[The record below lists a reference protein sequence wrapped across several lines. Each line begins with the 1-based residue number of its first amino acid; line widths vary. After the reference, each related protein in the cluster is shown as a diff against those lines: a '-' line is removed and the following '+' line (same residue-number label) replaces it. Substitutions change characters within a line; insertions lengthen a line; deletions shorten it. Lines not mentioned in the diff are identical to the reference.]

1 MAKNLLK
8 TGLSFLGTQLGVPSS
23 VTDVGYNLVEA
34 GVKAGQQ
41 TINPQSLSTG
51 SSKSPQYQGY
61 TPSES
66 MKGLMQTPSGNR
78 GASHQISGRSK
89 LTQQAFK
96 VVGIDQKEL
105 DKLFY
110 LINSK
115 MSVYGQADY
124 YDI

>member
-23 VTDVGYNLVEA
+23 VTDVGYDLVEA

-41 TINPQSLSTG
+41 TIKPQSLSTG

-61 TPSES
+61 TPNES

-78 GASHQISGRSK
+78 GPSPQISGRNK
-89 LTQQAFK
+89 VTQQAFQ
-96 VVGIDQKEL
+96 VAGIDSKRLE
-105 DKLFY
+105 Y
-110 LINSK
+110 IYNTINSK
-115 MSVYGQADY
+115 MRVYGQAKL